1 MYNDRLQQL
10 GEGPFQRLRQL
21 LADVEPPPG
30 REPIVLSIGEPR
42 HHYPDFVGDVI
53 NESRDGWGAYPLT
66 TGTEDYRRATADWI
80 TRRYTLPAGMI
91 EAERN
96 IVPLCGTREGL
107 FLIALTVVPERRNG
121 ATPLVLIPNPFYHCY
136 AGAAAAAGAEPVYL
150 PATRANGF
158 LPDFSTLS
166 SDVLAQTALVY
177 LCSPANPQGAVADLD
192 YLKNLIQLA
201 REFDFVVVA
210 DECYAEIYS
219 DDPPPGVLEACA
231 DLGGDCDN
239 VLAFHSLSK
248 RSSAPGLRCGFAAGD
263 ADLVAQFIAFRN
275 YGSAQVPLPIY
286 AAGTALWRDEA
297 HVEANRALYREK
309 FDAAQEILDGHYGF
323 FRPQGAF
330 FLWLDVGDGE
340 AATRELWARGGLRVL
355 PGGYLTREVEG
366 EASPGAAFIRVA
378 LVDDLATTREAL
390 EGLRSIL

>member
-10 GEGPFQRLRQL
+10 GDGPFQRLRRL
-21 LADVEPPPG
+21 LADVDPPRG
-30 REPIVLSIGEPR
+30 RDPIVLSIGEPR
-42 HHYPDFVGDVI
+42 HRYPDFVGDAI
-53 NESRDGWGAYPLT
+53 DGARDAWGAYPPT
-66 TGTEDYRRATADWI
+66 TGTEAYRRATADWI
-80 TRRYTLPAGMI
+80 TQRYALPASMI

-136 AGAAAAAGAEPVYL
+136 AGAAAAAGAEPVFL
-150 PATRANGF
+150 PATAATGF
-158 LPDFSTLS
+158 LPDFSTVT

-192 YLKNLIQLA
+192 YLKKLIELA
-201 REFDFVVVA
+201 REFDFVVVV
-210 DECYAEIYS
+210 DECYAEIYV
-219 DDPPPGVLEACA
+219 DDAPPGVLEACA
-231 DLGGDCDN
+231 DLDGSCAN
-239 VLAFHSLSK
+239 VMAFHSLSK

-263 ADLVAQFIAFRN
+263 ADLVERFIAFRN
-275 YGSAQVPLPIY
+275 YGSAQVPMPIY

-297 HVEANRALYREK
+297 HVTANRALYREK

-323 FRPQGAF
+323 FRPPGAF

-340 AATRELWARGGLRVL
+340 AATRELWSRGAIRVL
-355 PGGYLTREVEG
+355 PGGYLTREIPG
-366 EASPGAAFIRVA
+366 EASPGAAYIRVA

-390 EGLRSIL
+390 TGIRSIL